1 MELTLNIYK
10 VGKYTA
16 SNEVIRVA
24 KVQDFSLTLGACED
38 ILNLINIDMF
48 AGGLSSLSAE
58 SQLELISGIVK
69 DGLPMFKEIIQEIF
83 SLSDEEVKGLKIEEV
98 GGVIIAIIKYAFS
111 QLGKSIGTKNSKN

>member
-48 AGGLSSLSAE
+48 AGGLDAMTSE
-58 SQLELISGIVK
+58 SKLELISEIIK
-69 DGLPMFKEIIQEIF
+69 NGLPMFKEIIQEIF
-83 SLSDEEVKGLKIEEV
+83 SLTDEEAKGLKIEEV
-98 GGVIIAIIKYAFS
+98 GGVIVAIIKYAFS
-111 QLGKSIGTKNSKN
+111 QLGKSIGNKNSKN